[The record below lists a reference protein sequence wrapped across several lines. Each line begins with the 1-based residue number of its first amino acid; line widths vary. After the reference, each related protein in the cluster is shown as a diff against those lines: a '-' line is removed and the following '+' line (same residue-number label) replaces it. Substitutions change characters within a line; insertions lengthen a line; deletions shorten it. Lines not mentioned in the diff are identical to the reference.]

1 MGIFKDKITQ
11 LEVYFHT
18 NFNSKRPVNLNHV
31 RVVFWTHTVVG
42 LKHTFAV
49 WKYILPIH
57 TEEVN
62 IIKVSLWVNQWKNTN
77 HEYDTW
83 AEQTSSGLV
92 HSLCSRDAEDGNR
105 TKKCSQACIQCSW
118 TWDAEDGNRT
128 KKCSQAC
135 IRCSLQSLQ
144 MPINVWRILWLAL
157 SCIGRKLS
165 CLEGQGETWF
175 QQK

>member
-1 MGIFKDKITQ
+1 MGIIKDKITQ

-42 LKHTFAV
+42 LKHTFVV

-62 IIKVSLWVNQWKNTN
+62 IIKVSLWVNQWKITN

-92 HSLCSRDAEDGNR
+92 HSLCSRDAEDGNH
-105 TKKCSQACIQCSW
+105 TKKCSQACIQCS
-118 TWDAEDGNRT
+118 R
-128 KKCSQAC
+128 
-135 IRCSLQSLQ
+135 QSFQ

-175 QQK
+175 QQKYA